1 MPARPKL
8 IRVRLVGTKRRPDVD
23 SHQRLIQFGFVL
35 EPSTTT
41 GLPNGIPTKLD
52 EQVWPGLTV
61 GTLTT
66 PPKDVYAWTYRL
78 YVKKFVLDGK
88 EEIQKSGSD
97 TAAADCPSKGA
108 QTAINV
114 FEDSLHDQ
122 MKVIEAIR
130 AMMEKSCMKIIYIEV
145 ADVTTPGSPEKAL
158 SEVIY
163 DPFNTE
169 GQAPAEPQEGGRRR
183 RRQKRRT
190 TQRLRC
196 RTGRKFSRRR

>member
-8 IRVRLVGTKRRPDVD
+8 IRVRLVGTKTRPDID

-41 GLPNGIPTKLD
+41 GLPNGIPSKLD
-52 EQVWPGLTV
+52 EQIWPGMAAGSFKV
-61 GTLTT
+61 

-88 EEIQKSGSD
+88 EEIHKSGSD
-97 TAAADCPSKGA
+97 TAASECPSSGA

-122 MKVIEAIR
+122 MKAIEAIR
-130 AMMEKSCMKIIYIEV
+130 SMMEESCMKIIYIEI
-145 ADVTTPGSPEKAL
+145 ADATVPGSPEKAL

-169 GQAPAEPQEGGRRR
+169 QPAPAPKAEGGRRR
-183 RRQKRRT
+183 RHKRRR
-190 TQRLRC
+190 TQRLSHKRA
-196 RTGRKFSRRR
+196 GKFSRRR

>member
-1 MPARPKL
+1 MAAGSFK
-8 IRVRLVGTKRRPDVD
+8 V
-23 SHQRLIQFGFVL
+23 
-35 EPSTTT
+35 
-41 GLPNGIPTKLD
+41 
-52 EQVWPGLTV
+52 
-61 GTLTT
+61 

-97 TAAADCPSKGA
+97 TAASECPSGGA

-122 MKVIEAIR
+122 MKAIEAIR
-130 AMMEKSCMKIIYIEV
+130 SMMEKSCMKIIYIEI
-145 ADVTTPGSPEKAL
+145 ADATVPGSPEKAL

-169 GQAPAEPQEGGRRR
+169 LPQSGAPAAKAEGGSRR

-190 TQRLRC
+190 TRRLGTRKRALCEPRIALC
-196 RTGRKFSRRR
+196 RRAGRKFSRRR